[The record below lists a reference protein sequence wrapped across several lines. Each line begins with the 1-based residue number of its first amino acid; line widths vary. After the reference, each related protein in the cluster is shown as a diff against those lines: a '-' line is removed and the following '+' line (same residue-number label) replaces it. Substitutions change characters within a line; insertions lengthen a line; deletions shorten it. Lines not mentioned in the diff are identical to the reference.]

1 MVELNKKYH
10 IGVKKFGFVNWI
22 GFKSLWL
29 KECNRFMVVWQQTLL
44 SPLVSSLLFL
54 SVLSL
59 ALGNNRGDVLG
70 YSFISFL
77 APGLIAMSIL
87 GQSFSH
93 SVSSLMIG
101 KIQGNIV
108 DMLYAPLSALEVSMS
123 ILGQS
128 FSHSVSSLMIGKIQ
142 GNIVDMLYAPL
153 SALEVSMAIILAA
166 LTRSF
171 LIATISIGVFSLI
184 VEIPIYNILY
194 IFVFGF
200 LGAFILGSLGF
211 ITGLWA
217 EKFDHTATVTNFV
230 ITPLSFLSGVFYSID
245 KLPQFFQTISHIN
258 PFFYMIDGFR
268 YGFLG
273 KSDGSINIGL
283 IYLSILSVLIWYVA
297 FFLYKKGYKIKS

>member
-1 MVELNKKYH
+1 MVELNKKYL
-10 IGVKKFGFVNWI
+10 ISVKKFGFIKWI
-22 GFKSLWL
+22 GFKSLWF
-29 KECNRFMVVWQQTLL
+29 KECNRFMAVWQQTLL

-87 GQSFSH
+87 T
-93 SVSSLMIG
+93 
-101 KIQGNIV
+101 
-108 DMLYAPLSALEVSMS
+108 
-123 ILGQS
+123 QS

-171 LIATISIGVFSLI
+171 LIAIISIGVFSLI
-184 VEIPIYNILY
+184 VELPIDNILF
-194 IFVFGF
+194 ILIFGF
-200 LGAFILGSLGF
+200 LSAFILGSLGF
-211 ITGLWA
+211 IAGLWA
-217 EKFDHTATVTNFV
+217 EKFDHTATVTNFI

-245 KLPQFFQTISHIN
+245 KLPNFFQTISHIN

-273 KSDGSINIGL
+273 KSDGSIVVGL
-283 IYLSILSVLIWYVA
+283 IYLSILSIIMWYVA

>member
-10 IGVKKFGFVNWI
+10 IRVKKFSFINWI

-29 KECNRFMVVWQQTLL
+29 KECNRFMTVWQQTLL

-70 YSFISFL
+70 YSFINFL

-87 GQSFSH
+87 T
-93 SVSSLMIG
+93 
-101 KIQGNIV
+101 
-108 DMLYAPLSALEVSMS
+108 
-123 ILGQS
+123 QS

-166 LTRSF
+166 LARSF
-171 LIATISIGVFSLI
+171 LIAIISIAVFSLI
-184 VEIPIYNILY
+184 VDITIYNIFY

-217 EKFDHTATVTNFV
+217 EKFDHTATVTNFI

-245 KLPQFFQTISHIN
+245 KLPELFQKISHIN

-273 KSDGSINIGL
+273 KSDGSITVGL
-283 IYLSILSVLIWYVA
+283 IYLIILSIVMWYVA

>member
-10 IGVKKFGFVNWI
+10 IEVKKFGFVNWI
-22 GFKSLWL
+22 GFKSLWI
-29 KECNRFMVVWQQTLL
+29 KECNRFMTVWQQTLL

-70 YSFISFL
+70 YSFVNFL

-87 GQSFSH
+87 T
-93 SVSSLMIG
+93 
-101 KIQGNIV
+101 
-108 DMLYAPLSALEVSMS
+108 
-123 ILGQS
+123 QS

-171 LIATISIGVFSLI
+171 LIAIISIAVFSLI
-184 VEIPIYNILY
+184 VDITIYSIFY

-211 ITGLWA
+211 IAGLWA
-217 EKFDHTATVTNFV
+217 EKFDHTATVTNFI

-245 KLPQFFQTISHIN
+245 KLPELFQKISQIN

-273 KSDGSINIGL
+273 KSDGSITVGL
-283 IYLSILSVLIWYVA
+283 IYLIILSIVMWYVA
-297 FFLYKKGYKIKS
+297 FLLYKKGYKIKS

>member
-1 MVELNKKYH
+1 MVELNKKYQ
-10 IGVKKFGFVNWI
+10 IGVKKFGFINWT
-22 GFKSLWL
+22 GFKSLWF
-29 KECNRFMVVWQQTLL
+29 KECNRFIAVWQQTLL

-87 GQSFSH
+87 T
-93 SVSSLMIG
+93 
-101 KIQGNIV
+101 
-108 DMLYAPLSALEVSMS
+108 
-123 ILGQS
+123 QS

-153 SALEVSMAIILAA
+153 SALEVSMAIILAS

-171 LIATISIGVFSLI
+171 LIAIISIVVFSMI
-184 VEIPIYNILY
+184 VELPINNILF
-194 IFVFGF
+194 IFIFGF
-200 LGAFILGSLGF
+200 LSAFILGSLGF
-211 ITGLWA
+211 IAGLWA
-217 EKFDHTATVTNFV
+217 EKFDHTATVTNFI

-245 KLPQFFQTISHIN
+245 KLPEFFQTISIIN

-268 YGFLG
+268 YSFIG
-273 KSDGSINIGL
+273 KADGSIFVGL
-283 IYLSILSVLIWYVA
+283 IYLSVLSFVSWFATYL
-297 FFLYKKGYKIKS
+297 LYKKGYKIKS

>member
-1 MVELNKKYH
+1 MVELNKKYQ
-10 IGVKKFGFVNWI
+10 IGVRRFGFINWI

-29 KECNRFMVVWQQTLL
+29 KECNRFIVVWQQTLL

-54 SVLSL
+54 LVLSL

-87 GQSFSH
+87 T
-93 SVSSLMIG
+93 
-101 KIQGNIV
+101 
-108 DMLYAPLSALEVSMS
+108 
-123 ILGQS
+123 QS

-166 LTRSF
+166 LARSF
-171 LIATISIGVFSLI
+171 LIAVISIVVFSLI

-194 IFVFGF
+194 IFIFGF
-200 LGAFILGSLGF
+200 LSAFILGSLGF

-217 EKFDHTATVTNFV
+217 EKFDHTATVTNFI

-245 KLPQFFQTISHIN
+245 KLPELFQTISHIN

-273 KSDGSINIGL
+273 KSDGSISTGILYL
-283 IYLSILSVLIWYVA
+283 IILSFVMWFIA
-297 FFLYKKGYKIKS
+297 FYLYKKGYKIKS

>member
-1 MVELNKKYH
+1 MVELNKKYQ
-10 IGVKKFGFVNWI
+10 IGVKKFGFINWI
-22 GFKSLWL
+22 GFKSLWF
-29 KECNRFMVVWQQTLL
+29 KECNRFMAVWQQTLL

-87 GQSFSH
+87 T
-93 SVSSLMIG
+93 
-101 KIQGNIV
+101 
-108 DMLYAPLSALEVSMS
+108 
-123 ILGQS
+123 QS

-171 LIATISIGVFSLI
+171 LIAIISIGVFSLI
-184 VEIPIYNILY
+184 VELPISNILF
-194 IFVFGF
+194 IFIFGF
-200 LGAFILGSLGF
+200 LSAFILGSLGF
-211 ITGLWA
+211 IAGLWA

-230 ITPLSFLSGVFYSID
+230 ITPLSFLSGVFYTIE
-245 KLPQFFQTISHIN
+245 KLPEFFQVISHVN

-273 KSDGSINIGL
+273 NSDGSINIGL
-283 IYLSILSVLIWYVA
+283 TYLSILSIATWYVA

>member
-1 MVELNKKYH
+1 
-10 IGVKKFGFVNWI
+10 
-22 GFKSLWL
+22 
-29 KECNRFMVVWQQTLL
+29 
-44 SPLVSSLLFL
+44 
-54 SVLSL
+54 
-59 ALGNNRGDVLG
+59 VLG
-70 YSFISFL
+70 YSFINFL

-87 GQSFSH
+87 T
-93 SVSSLMIG
+93 
-101 KIQGNIV
+101 
-108 DMLYAPLSALEVSMS
+108 
-123 ILGQS
+123 QS

-171 LIATISIGVFSLI
+171 LIAIISIAVFSLI
-184 VEIPIYNILY
+184 VDITIYNIFY

-217 EKFDHTATVTNFV
+217 EKYDHTATVTNFI

-245 KLPQFFQTISHIN
+245 KLPELFQNISHLN

-273 KSDGSINIGL
+273 KSDGSITIGL
-283 IYLSILSVLIWYVA
+283 IYLTILSIVMWYVA

>member
-1 MVELNKKYH
+1 MVELNKNYQIK
-10 IGVKKFGFVNWI
+10 VRRFGLINWI

-29 KECNRFMVVWQQTLL
+29 KECNRFITVWQQTLL

-59 ALGNNRGDVLG
+59 ALGNNKGDVLG
-70 YSFISFL
+70 FSFISFL

-87 GQSFSH
+87 T
-93 SVSSLMIG
+93 
-101 KIQGNIV
+101 
-108 DMLYAPLSALEVSMS
+108 
-123 ILGQS
+123 QS

-166 LTRSF
+166 TTRSF
-171 LIATISIGVFSLI
+171 LIATISIAVFSLI
-184 VEIPIYNILY
+184 VEIPINNILY
-194 IFVFGF
+194 IFIFGF
-200 LGAFILGSLGF
+200 LSAFILGSLGF

-217 EKFDHTATVTNFV
+217 EKFDHTATVTNFI

-245 KLPQFFQTISHIN
+245 KLPKFFQTISHIN

-273 KSDGSINIGL
+273 RSDGSIIVGL
-283 IYLSILSVLIWYVA
+283 IYLLVLSIVMWYVA